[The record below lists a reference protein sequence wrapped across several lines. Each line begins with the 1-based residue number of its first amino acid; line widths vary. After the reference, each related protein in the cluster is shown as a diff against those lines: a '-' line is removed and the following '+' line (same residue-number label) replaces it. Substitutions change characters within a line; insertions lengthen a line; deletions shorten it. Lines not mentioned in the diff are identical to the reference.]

1 MKTTRLFNLSALSR
15 ISYTLGAGF
24 LIAALALSFFPQPQ
38 AAIAGSGAIWT
49 TRSGCGSPEQDV
61 NHFDIGDHIYINGSG
76 FDGTTTYSWSIK
88 GKPGGASCDPGIQVA
103 GSSYQ
108 TDGSGAFCFS
118 AYTVHADD
126 CGEYQVKFGTKGDNY
141 QVDGV
146 PTNTPVPPTATDTSE
161 PTATDTPEP
170 TATDT
175 PEPTATDT
183 PEPTATDTPEPTAT
197 DTPEPTATDTP
208 EPTATDTPEP
218 TATDTPEPTATPTES
233 NETPTPG
240 PSPTPSDTPEP
251 TATDTPEPTATDT
264 PEPTATDTPEPT
276 ATDTPEPTAT
286 DTPEPTATATI
297 SVETPTQ
304 EPTDPPA
311 DPTNTPAPTNPP
323 DPTATP
329 VDQILIPVTGADL
342 NGGPSSP
349 ISSAGALG
357 LSVAFLGLGL
367 ILQGYK
373 RMQTES

>member
-1 MKTTRLFNLSALSR
+1 MKTARLFNLSALSR

-49 TRSGCGSPEQDV
+49 TRSGCGSQEQDA

-76 FDGTTTYSWSIK
+76 FDVTTTYSWSIK
-88 GKPGGASCDPGIQVA
+88 GKPGGASCDPGLQVA
-103 GSSYQ
+103 GGSYQ
-108 TDGSGAFCFS
+108 TDSSGAFCFS

-146 PTNTPVPPTATDTSE
+146 PTNTPVP
-161 PTATDTPEP
+161 
-170 TATDT
+170 
-175 PEPTATDT
+175 
-183 PEPTATDTPEPTAT
+183 
-197 DTPEPTATDTP
+197 
-208 EPTATDTPEP
+208 
-218 TATDTPEPTATPTES
+218 
-233 NETPTPG
+233 
-240 PSPTPSDTPEP
+240 
-251 TATDTPEPTATDT
+251 
-264 PEPTATDTPEPT
+264 PTATDTPEPT

-342 NGGPSSP
+342 TGGPSSP

>member
-208 EPTATDTPEP
+208 EPTAT
-218 TATDTPEPTATPTES
+218 PTES

-240 PSPTPSDTPEP
+240 PSPTPS
-251 TATDTPEPTATDT
+251 
-264 PEPTATDTPEPT
+264 DTPEPT